1 MNNNYQDKLDEHIR
15 NMNNVMFTFEVTKC
29 CGYSTF
35 ITIYKQQTL
44 LDLYR
49 QILNHFQVLEIK
61 ELYFYAPSGERIK
74 VPISNQ
80 SVNEFIQKCIMGN
93 SVNLEPLYP
102 LPRPVVY
109 RLYLDDGNHSTHSS

>member
-61 ELYFYAPSGERIK
+61 ELYFYAPSGQRIK

-80 SVNEFIQKCIMGN
+80 SVNEFIQKCITSN
-93 SVNLEPLYP
+93 SVSLEPIYQ

-109 RLYLDDGNHSTHSS
+109 RLYLDDGNHSTHS